1 MSLTQLHPVYLG
13 QALSIC
19 HLSSCGIVFRLVD
32 IDASQKER
40 LRWQYKWR
48 RGWLYRQK
56 CLGILIHIIPW
67 FWTCVIHFLV
77 YIWWPDAFALR
88 LFVLI
93 RCIEL
98 PVQFCLICIFSM
110 RVQCEVTEE
119 HMFLCNVRK
128 VNGRAQ
134 DCAFISVGYQTMENL
149 YQNWLFFS
157 AARCIF
163 IHKACLLTV
172 TALGN
177 IRQHME
183 TIQCKRHIHNICL
196 LLNV

>member
-1 MSLTQLHPVYLG
+1 MSLTQLHPVYLE

-19 HLSSCGIVFRLVD
+19 HLSSCGIVFRLID

-134 DCAFISVGYQTMENL
+134 DCAFISVGYQTIDGESL
-149 YQNWLFFS
+149 SELIIFFCS
-157 AARCIF
+157 KVYIY
-163 IHKACLLTV
+163 T
-172 TALGN
+172 
-177 IRQHME
+177 
-183 TIQCKRHIHNICL
+183 
-196 LLNV
+196 

>member
-1 MSLTQLHPVYLG
+1 MSLTQLHPVYLE

-149 YQNWLFFS
+149 YQNWLFFLQQGVYLYIKHAS
-157 AARCIF
+157 WLSQPLEIS
-163 IHKACLLTV
+163 
-172 TALGN
+172 GN
-177 IRQHME
+177 IW
-183 TIQCKRHIHNICL
+183 KRYSV
-196 LLNV
+196 NVTSIIFASY

>member
-1 MSLTQLHPVYLG
+1 MSLTQLHPVYLE

-48 RGWLYRQK
+48 RSWLYRQK

-67 FWTCVIHFLV
+67 SWTCVIHFLV

-134 DCAFISVGYQTMENL
+134 DCAATKR
-149 YQNWLFFS
+149 W
-157 AARCIF
+157 RIF
-163 IHKACLLTV
+163 IRTDYFFLQQGVYLYIKHASWLSQPLEIS
-172 TALGN
+172 GN
-177 IRQHME
+177 IW
-183 TIQCKRHIHNICL
+183 KRYSV
-196 LLNV
+196 NVTSIIFASY

>member
-1 MSLTQLHPVYLG
+1 MSLTQLHPVYLE

-19 HLSSCGIVFRLVD
+19 HLSSWGIVFRLVD
-32 IDASQKER
+32 IDASQKEW

-149 YQNWLFFS
+149 YQNWLFFLQQGVYLYIKHAS
-157 AARCIF
+157 WLSQPLEIS
-163 IHKACLLTV
+163 
-172 TALGN
+172 GN
-177 IRQHME
+177 IW
-183 TIQCKRHIHNICL
+183 KRYSV
-196 LLNV
+196 NVTSIIFASY

>member
-1 MSLTQLHPVYLG
+1 MSLTQLHPVYLE

-56 CLGILIHIIPW
+56 CLGIFIHIIPW

-93 RCIEL
+93 RCIDLLDLHIFNEGAVWGYWGTYVFVQRSEGQWKGAGLCVYLCGLPNDGESLSEL
-98 PVQFCLICIFSM
+98 IIFFCS
-110 RVQCEVTEE
+110 
-119 HMFLCNVRK
+119 K
-128 VNGRAQ
+128 VY
-134 DCAFISVGYQTMENL
+134 IYT
-149 YQNWLFFS
+149 
-157 AARCIF
+157 
-163 IHKACLLTV
+163 
-172 TALGN
+172 
-177 IRQHME
+177 
-183 TIQCKRHIHNICL
+183 
-196 LLNV
+196 

>member
-1 MSLTQLHPVYLG
+1 MSLTQLHPVYLE

-48 RGWLYRQK
+48 RSWLYRQK

-67 FWTCVIHFLV
+67 SWTCVIHFLV

-149 YQNWLFFS
+149 YQNWLFFLQQGVYLYIKHAS
-157 AARCIF
+157 WLSQPLEIS
-163 IHKACLLTV
+163 
-172 TALGN
+172 GN
-177 IRQHME
+177 IW
-183 TIQCKRHIHNICL
+183 KRYSV
-196 LLNV
+196 NVTSIIFASY